1 MRWAAHAVT
10 ASALLALSG
19 CQPKEVTVI
28 YEADDSHTFTRDER
42 RAIEDAAEHAVPD
55 IRRVLPQL
63 PPMIELRVSTSN
75 AVVPETGEN
84 GSNAQPNVV
93 HWEVDASRPEGV
105 AAIAR
110 TQLRATLFHELDHV
124 VRAAVFVDRRLRDHV
139 VREGLATAFER
150 DYGGKVPPWG
160 EYPPEIAQW
169 TTELLAQ
176 PDDAPRGP
184 WLFDHPDGRRWIGL
198 RVGTYLVDRAMKATG
213 KTSAGLVQT
222 PTDEIVRLGLA
233 E

>member
-1 MRWAAHAVT
+1 
-10 ASALLALSG
+10 
-19 CQPKEVTVI
+19 
-28 YEADDSHTFTRDER
+28 
-42 RAIEDAAEHAVPD
+42 
-55 IRRVLPQL
+55 
-63 PPMIELRVSTSN
+63 
-75 AVVPETGEN
+75 
-84 GSNAQPNVV
+84 
-93 HWEVDASRPEGV
+93 VDASRPKGV

-169 TTELLAQ
+169 TTELLEQ

-213 KTSAGLVQT
+213 KTSAGLVET